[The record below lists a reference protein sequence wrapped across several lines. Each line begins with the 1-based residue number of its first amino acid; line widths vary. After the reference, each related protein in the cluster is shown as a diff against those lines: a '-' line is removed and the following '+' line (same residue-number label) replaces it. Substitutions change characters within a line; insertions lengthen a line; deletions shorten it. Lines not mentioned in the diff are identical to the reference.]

1 MDKIIDRLSDIE
13 KAAGSL
19 MDDAGVRK
27 KALAKE
33 MEEKTAAFDRELEQK
48 TAARISCIQKQMEQE
63 MQEELDKQAAD
74 ARGMIAR
81 LKETY
86 EKQHKLYAES
96 LFRSMIKE

>member
-13 KAAGSL
+13 KAAGAV
-19 MDDAGVRK
+19 MDDAGARK

-48 TAARISCIQKQMEQE
+48 TAERILGIQKQMEQE

-74 ARGMIAR
+74 ARVMIDR
-81 LKETY
+81 LEENY
-86 EKQHKLYAES
+86 EKQHEMYAES